1 MRQTPINSEVV
12 DAVIKECGI
21 KNVGQ
26 ATIRQIAGMV
36 NIVEQRTGDK
46 FVHMEIG
53 TPGLPAA
60 EFGVE
65 AEINALRNGV
75 ASIYPPIEGIP
86 ELKNE
91 SAKFAK
97 AFLDIDVEPNY
108 CIPTVGSMQG
118 SYAIFVTAGQA
129 DARKDTVLFIDP
141 GFPVQKQQNL
151 VIGQK
156 IESFDVYEYRNEGF
170 REKLESYLAKGN
182 ISTMVYSSPNNPAW
196 ICLNENEL
204 QIIGELATKY
214 DVIVVEDL
222 AYLCMD
228 FRTDK
233 GTPYQAPYQPTVAK
247 YTDNYIIMM
256 SSSKIFSYAGQR
268 IGVTIFSEK
277 VYNRQYEGLK
287 ERYGMAEF
295 GKTFVYMVLYTL
307 SSGVSHSAQYAL
319 AGMFKTACDGKFN
332 FVEVGS
338 EYARRAKIVKEVF
351 IKNGFHIV
359 YDKDLDQN
367 VSDGFFFTIG
377 YEGFSADDLVG
388 ELIYYGVSAI
398 SLSTTG
404 STQAG
409 LRACVSTIAPHQYD
423 ILDTRL
429 AQFKKDHPKK

>member
-12 DAVIKECGI
+12 DTVIKECGI
-21 KNVGQ
+21 NCVGK
-26 ATIRQIAGMV
+26 ATIRQIAGLV
-36 NIVEQRTGDK
+36 NTIEQRTGDK

-53 TPGLPAA
+53 SPGLPAA
-60 EFGVE
+60 EFGIE
-65 AEINALRNGV
+65 AEIAALRSGV
-75 ASIYPPIEGIP
+75 ASVYPPIEGIS
-86 ELKNE
+86 ELKKETVN
-91 SAKFAK
+91 FAK
-97 AFLDIDVEPNY
+97 AFLDIDVNANH

-129 DARKDTVLFIDP
+129 DPKKDTVLFIDP

-156 IESFDVYEYRNEGF
+156 IESFDVYEYRNNGF

-196 ICLNENEL
+196 ICLNESEL

-233 GTPYQAPYQPTVAK
+233 GTPYQAPFQPSVAK
-247 YTDNYIIMM
+247 YTDNYIIML
-256 SSSKIFSYAGQR
+256 SGSKIFSYAGQR
-268 IGVTIFSEK
+268 IGVTILSDK
-277 VYNRQYEGLK
+277 VYNRQYAGLQ

-295 GKTFVYMVLYTL
+295 GKAFVYMVLYTL
-307 SSGVSHSAQYAL
+307 SSGVSHSAQHAL
-319 AGMFKTACDGKFN
+319 AGMFKAACEGKFN

-338 EYARRAKIVKEVF
+338 EYARRAKIVKEIF

-359 YDKDLDQN
+359 YDKDLDQD

-377 YEGFSADDLVG
+377 YKGIKADDLVG

-404 STQAG
+404 STQDG
-409 LRACVSTIAPHQYD
+409 LRACVSTIAPHHYEM
-423 ILDTRL
+423 LDTRL
-429 AQFKKDHPKK
+429 AIFAKDHPIK